1 MMRAARLYA
10 VNDIRVD
17 TVPLPPAPPSGW
29 VRLKVEAAGICGSD
43 LTNFR
48 AGLWITRSP
57 STAGHEFVAT
67 VTELGPDVS
76 GLVAGDR
83 VVTDSRMTCGACT
96 ACRTAR
102 PQLCAA
108 LGYVG
113 EVCDGGFAEETI
125 LPARLL
131 HKSPP
136 GLRREIAA
144 MAEPL
149 AVALHTI
156 RRLRVGPDDP
166 ILIAGCGTIGGFVAL
181 ILSKT
186 HRAPILVADNNGER
200 ARLVAAVAGARI
212 VSLTLDSVAEALGDV
227 PLLHAVEATGS
238 IAAFEALTTSVAGGG
253 AVALVGIFHDTM
265 KLNPNLLVDRELSF
279 IGCQAFSDELPDAI
293 GLLPS
298 LTPELDRLIDRRITL
313 EEVPE
318 TYERLIA
325 GRAQGLKTIILL

>member
-17 TVPLPPAPPSGW
+17 SVPLPPTPPAGW

-48 AGLWITRSP
+48 SGLWITRSP
-57 STAGHEFVAT
+57 STAGHEFAAV
-67 VTELGPDVS
+67 VTELGEGVT
-76 GLVAGDR
+76 GFALGDR
-83 VVTDSRMTCGACT
+83 VVTDSRVTCGECSACLT
-96 ACRTAR
+96 GR
-102 PQLCAA
+102 PQLCAR

-131 HKSPP
+131 HKIDRGVP
-136 GLRREIAA
+136 REIAA

-156 RRLRVGPDDP
+156 RRLRVGADDP
-166 ILIAGCGTIGGFVAL
+166 ILIAGCGTIGGLVAL
-181 ILSKT
+181 ILSKS
-186 HRAPILVADNNGER
+186 HRAPILVADNNADR
-200 ARLVAAVAGARI
+200 AGLVASVAGARI
-212 VSLTLDSVAEALGDV
+212 VALTPDAVTAALGNR

-238 IAAFEALTTSVAGGG
+238 VGALEALTGSVAGG
-253 AVALVGIFHDTM
+253 AAIALVGIFHATM
-265 KLNPNLLVDRELSF
+265 QLNPNLFVDRELSF
-279 IGCQAFSDELPDAI
+279 IGCQAFSDELPDAVA
-293 GLLPS
+293 LLPG
-298 LTPELDRLIDRRITL
+298 LAADLDRLIDRRISL
-313 EEVPE
+313 EDVPE
-318 TYERLIA
+318 NYDRLIA